1 MWNRGRTVLLSV
13 LAVAAA
19 FLLALSVRPLKAQA
33 APPTVYG
40 GTDYAEVYD
49 YEYYVN
55 RYADLKKAFANN
67 EAGALQHFVT
77 NGMKEGRQAKGSF
90 HVQSYAARYADLQR
104 AFGTN
109 LPLYYQ
115 HYLEYGIRE
124 GRSGAG
130 GAASVTP
137 SQTPAQSSS
146 QTQGNGVVPVIVDA
160 GTDTTQVPKTMPSGS
175 TVLYGTDYSSVF
187 DAVYY
192 ADRYADL
199 KKAFGYDAQKLLQH
213 YIRYG
218 YQEGR
223 IAKAGVSR
231 DAAAAV
237 LGNRS
242 QAKAKLDEVGWDL
255 RKAFDW
261 CVTIHHNREIVT
273 PDLGTRAQA
282 NIGFT
287 TGRGSCYVMAAC
299 FYEMAKELG
308 YDAHQ
313 ISGYVPRNDG
323 TKSPHSWVEIDHAD
337 GVTRVYDISTYK
349 NYKIN
354 TYAFTYGTKGT
365 WRYIDYYRMN

>member
-1 MWNRGRTVLLSV
+1 MKNKKRSLISVVLTMMS
-13 LAVAAA
+13 A
-19 FLLALSVRPLKAQA
+19 LLIALCFGGIRAQA
-33 APPTVYG
+33 APPTVYN

-49 YEYYVN
+49 YTYYIN
-55 RYADLKKAFANN
+55 RYADLKAAFGAD
-67 EAGALQHFVT
+67 EAAALKHFVT
-77 NGMKEGRQAKGSF
+77 NGMKEGRQGRESF
-90 HVQSYAARYADLQR
+90 NVQAYAARYADLQA

-109 LPLYYQ
+109 LPMYYQ
-115 HYLEYGIRE
+115 HYLRFGIKE

-130 GAASVTP
+130 GTAAPVKTTAQ
-137 SQTPAQSSS
+137 QTSAVPK
-146 QTQGNGVVPVIVDA
+146 VVA
-160 GTDTTQVPKTMPSGS
+160 AETDTTQVPKAVATGS
-175 TVLYGTDYSSVF
+175 TVMHGTDYSAVF
-187 DAVYY
+187 DAVFY

-199 KKAFGYDAQKLLQH
+199 KKAYGYDTQKLLQH
-213 YIRYG
+213 YIAYG
-218 YQEGR
+218 YKEGR
-223 IAKAGVSR
+223 IAKANVSKETLTALMESR
-231 DAAAAV
+231 T
-237 LGNRS
+237 

-261 CVTIHHNREIVT
+261 CLTIHHNREIVT

-308 YDAHQ
+308 YNAHQ

-365 WRYIDYYRMN
+365 WRYIDYFRMN